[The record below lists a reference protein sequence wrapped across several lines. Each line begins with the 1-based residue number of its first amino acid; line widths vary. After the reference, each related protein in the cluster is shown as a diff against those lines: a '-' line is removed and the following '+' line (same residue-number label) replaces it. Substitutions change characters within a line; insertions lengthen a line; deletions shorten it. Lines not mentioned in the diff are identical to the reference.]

1 MNRVSRLIFL
11 GDSNADNGNVWQLTQ
26 QTHPQPNGTYWN
38 GRYSNGK
45 VWADH
50 LAELAGCET
59 INLAYGC
66 ATIDNS
72 IVAGTVPMPNSQRV
86 EVPSL
91 VDQIGILQSR
101 AQQLNSNDLV
111 FVQVGSNDLNSL
123 IDTGSLYRRKC
134 EYSPQQLARRLGQA
148 VRHLCAKLDARNVVV
163 MNVRPREDYP
173 AVVALKDTQLR
184 RQTLKDTA
192 QFNQIIGNEAAQ
204 LQAELGTNYHVLLF
218 DTYAAQKKIAQAT
231 DANLFIDGC
240 HLGSQAQTELYK
252 QVLDA
257 VTSQIK
263 LAT

>member
-1 MNRVSRLIFL
+1 MNRVLRLIFL
-11 GDSNADNGNVWQLTQ
+11 GDSNVDNGNVWQLTQ
-26 QTHPQPNGTYWN
+26 HTHPQPSSIYWN

-72 IVAGTVPMPNSQRV
+72 IVAGTVPMPGGQRM

-91 VDQIGILQSR
+91 VDQMDILQQR
-101 AQQLNSNDLV
+101 VQQLHSSDLV

-134 EYSPQQLARRLGQA
+134 GYSPRRLANRLGQA
-148 VRHLCAKLDARNVVV
+148 IRHLCITLGARNVVV

-184 RQTLKDTA
+184 RQTREDTA
-192 QFNQIIGNEAAQ
+192 QFNQIIGSEVAQ
-204 LQAELGTNYHVLLF
+204 LQAELGTSYHLQLF
-218 DTYAAQKKIAQAT
+218 DTYAAQKEIALA
-231 DANLFIDGC
+231 AEPSLFIDGC
-240 HLGSQAQTELYK
+240 HLGSRAQTELYK
-252 QVLDA
+252 QVLEA
-257 VTSQIK
+257 IASQIK